1 MLPVILGGAV
11 LFGAGFMAK
20 KIYDENQM
28 EIDRKIEEGLDAI
41 AEWFDAKTEAVNN
54 YTASKSENKY
64 QVEEEINLES
74 LQQMKKRVYHDSFEK
89 FVTLYDTI
97 KNVELGKL
105 ALQEVKFEKNYGEE
119 IYNETIQKNIKITT
133 ELLFK
138 ANNVLSEMNIN
149 LDEIIKEEQDFTHF
163 RIKEKEL
170 LQQAFALA
178 QFVQKVCEDDSISD
192 EVVEKFNTIILSMQ
206 NKTKEDVGNST
217 IASSKLWGSF
227 IRGVQG

>member
-1 MLPVILGGAV
+1 MVPVILGGVA

-20 KIYDENQM
+20 KIYDENQA
-28 EIDRKIEEGLDAI
+28 EIDGKIEEGLDAI
-41 AEWFDAKTEAVNN
+41 AEWFDAKTEAINN
-54 YTASKSENKY
+54 YSISKSENKY

-89 FVTLYDTI
+89 FVSLYDTI
-97 KNVELGKL
+97 KNVDLGKL

-119 IYNETIQKNIKITT
+119 IYDETIQKNIKITT

-149 LDEIIKEEQDFTHF
+149 LDEIIQEEQDFTHF

-170 LQQAFALA
+170 LQQAFELA

-192 EVVEKFNTIILSMQ
+192 DVVEKFNAIILSMQ
-206 NKTKEDVGNST
+206 KNERID
-217 IASSKLWGSF
+217 
-227 IRGVQG
+227 

>member
-1 MLPVILGGAV
+1 MLPVILGGVA

-20 KIYDENQM
+20 KIYDENQA
-28 EIDRKIEEGLDAI
+28 EIDGKIEDGLDAI

-54 YTASKSENKY
+54 YTASKSENKH

-74 LQQMKKRVYHDSFEK
+74 LLQMKKRVYHDSFEK

-97 KNVELGKL
+97 KNAELGKL

-133 ELLFK
+133 EVLFK
-138 ANNVLSEMNIN
+138 TNNVLSEMNIN
-149 LDEIIKEEQDFTHF
+149 LNEVIQEEQDFTHF

-170 LQQAFALA
+170 LQQAFELA
-178 QFVQKVCEDDSISD
+178 QFVQKVCEDNSITND
-192 EVVEKFNTIILSMQ
+192 VVEKFNTIIGLQ
-206 NKTKEDVGNST
+206 QIDKVE
-217 IASSKLWGSF
+217 
-227 IRGVQG
+227 